1 MAESNGSDGNR
12 KLTIICSK
20 GTIDMAYPG
29 LVLANAALMEGIEVA
44 MFFTFWG
51 LDMINKKKM
60 NNLKATPLGNPS
72 MGMPNILGVIPGM
85 TAMASWMMKKEIDKL
100 DFPPVDEYLQMIVD
114 GGGKLYPCKM
124 SMDMM
129 NLSKGDLFDET
140 EDIIGAMEF
149 MEIAEGAQVI
159 FI

>member
-1 MAESNGSDGNR
+1 MAESNGSKSSR

-129 NLSKGDLFDET
+129 NLSKGDLFDDT

-149 MEIAEGAQVI
+149 MEISEGGQVI

>member
-1 MAESNGSDGNR
+1 MAESNGSESSR

-129 NLSKGDLFDET
+129 KLSKDDLFDET

-149 MEIAEGAQVI
+149 MEISEGAQVI

>member
-1 MAESNGSDGNR
+1 MAESNGSKSSR

-72 MGMPNILGVIPGM
+72 MGIPNILGVIPGM

-129 NLSKGDLFDET
+129 KLSKDDLFDDT

-149 MEIAEGAQVI
+149 MEISEGAQVI

>member
-1 MAESNGSDGNR
+1 MAESNGSKSSR

-129 NLSKGDLFDET
+129 KLSKDDLFDET

-149 MEIAEGAQVI
+149 MEISEGGQVI

>member
-1 MAESNGSDGNR
+1 MAESNGSNGSR

-129 NLSKGDLFDET
+129 KLSKDDLFDET

-149 MEIAEGAQVI
+149 MEIAEGAQVV